1 MIKKAMFATF
11 AAAGLMTAAVP
22 AQAQNQDG
30 LINVNVTDVNIIR
43 DSLNKNDVD
52 VLNNLLRDG
61 KISVLSGTNTL
72 TVPVVLQVPIGIAA
86 NVCNVTVA
94 VLAAAG
100 SGGACDAKSSSR
112 ALGNII
118 NRQMLSSLTS
128 Q

>member
-1 MIKKAMFATF
+1 MFKSLFAAT
-11 AAAGLMTAAVP
+11 AAAGLAISAAP
-22 AQAQNQDG
+22 ALAQKQDG
-30 LINVNVTDVNIIR
+30 LINVTVTDVNVIR

-61 KISVLSGTNTL
+61 KIAVLTGTNTL
-72 TVPVVLQVPIGIAA
+72 SVPVVLQVPIGIAA
-86 NVCNVTVA
+86 NVCNTTVA
-94 VLAAAG
+94 VLSAAG